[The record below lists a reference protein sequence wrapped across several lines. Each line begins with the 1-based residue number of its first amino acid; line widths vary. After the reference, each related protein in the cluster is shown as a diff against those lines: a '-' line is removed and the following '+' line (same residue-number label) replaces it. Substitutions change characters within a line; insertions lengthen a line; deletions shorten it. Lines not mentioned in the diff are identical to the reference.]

1 MFRYEAAVNDLL
13 ADTYEEMFHQLQLKQ
28 EGKFKYV
35 AGEEGA
41 DSVGILFEEV
51 LEVYRANN
59 DVRDFGEA
67 EHGDHLE
74 EELVQVAAVALQW
87 AAQRRIAR
95 KFVPPQFP
103 GNVAVEDANDAPA
116 EPPTEVEPATVVE
129 RHFVGGGPG
138 LPMSIDPQRMG

>member
-13 ADTYEEMFHQLQLKQ
+13 ADTYEEMFRQLQLKQ

-103 GNVAVEDANDAPA
+103 G
-116 EPPTEVEPATVVE
+116 EPPTEVEPAKVVE
-129 RHFVGGGPG
+129 RRFVGGGPG